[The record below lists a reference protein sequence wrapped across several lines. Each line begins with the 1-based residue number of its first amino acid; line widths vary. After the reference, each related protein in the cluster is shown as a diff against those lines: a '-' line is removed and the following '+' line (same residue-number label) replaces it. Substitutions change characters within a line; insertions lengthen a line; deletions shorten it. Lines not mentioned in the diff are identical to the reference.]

1 LQGAVLPSAARNL
14 KYKNRTKAWEG
25 LLEMLFVCVPIGA
38 LMGLAGV
45 ITGAVATLVERVAWL
60 DDNLSIPLVSLG
72 C

>member
-1 LQGAVLPSAARNL
+1 
-14 KYKNRTKAWEG
+14 
-25 LLEMLFVCVPIGA
+25 
-38 LMGLAGV
+38 V